1 DKRAGNVG
9 IRSVSN
15 QLYLRLIE
23 MLEVFAKIL
32 WKNNSKFDFTFP
44 EILFDIIVCKYI
56 LSNIKIGA
64 FIEFTDQGNRSGI
77 FCGIQDSHFRIL
89 HFISKSESKNDDLYN
104 WHAHQDEHRSPV
116 TQDVMEFFS

>member
-23 MLEVFAKIL
+23 MLQVFAKIL

-77 FCGIQDSHFRIL
+77 LCGIQDSHFQMLNLIVKDYS
-89 HFISKSESKNDDLYN
+89 IN
-104 WHAHQDEHRSPV
+104 
-116 TQDVMEFFS
+116 